1 MARCFVTR
9 SLPGPALDQL
19 RARHEVDV
27 WPERLPP
34 PYEEL
39 AARAAGVE
47 GLLTL
52 LTDRVD
58 AALIEHCPRL
68 RVISNYA
75 VGYDNIDVDAAAA
88 RAIAVGNTPDVLT
101 EATADL
107 TWALLLAAARKLP
120 EAIESVRAGDWLTW
134 EPGRYLGAAVQGG
147 VLGIVGLGRI
157 GRAVARR
164 ASGFDMTVL
173 YAGGGSSAGGSQAL
187 ASEVSLDQLLEGS
200 DFVTLH
206 CPLTP
211 TTHHLIDA
219 AALARMRSTAILI
232 NTARGPIVDPV
243 ALREALETGQIAGAA
258 LDVAEPEPLSPDDPL
273 LSAPGLIVAP
283 HIGSA
288 TRVAREQMAA
298 LAVENLL
305 AGLDGRPLPHQV
317 QAVDQR

>member
-9 SLPGPALDQL
+9 ALPGPALDRL
-19 RARHEVDV
+19 RASHDVDV
-27 WPERLPP
+27 WTERLPP
-34 PYEEL
+34 SYEEL
-39 AARAAGVE
+39 SARAAEVE
-47 GLLTL
+47 GLLAL

-75 VGYDNIDVDAAAA
+75 VGYDNIDIDAATA
-88 RAIAVGNTPDVLT
+88 RGIAVGNTPDVLT

-120 EAIESVRAGDWLTW
+120 EAVESVRAGDWLTW
-134 EPGRYLGAAVQGG
+134 EPARYLGAAVQGA

-164 ASGFDMTVL
+164 AAGFDMTVL
-173 YAGGGSSAGGSQAL
+173 YSGGGSGASGSSEAL
-187 ASEVSLDQLLEGS
+187 ASEVPLEELLS
-200 DFVTLH
+200 SADFVSLH

-211 TTHHLIDA
+211 ATHHLIDA
-219 AALARMRSTAILI
+219 AALGRMRSSAILV

-243 ALREALETGQIAGAA
+243 ALREALEAGVIAGAA
-258 LDVAEPEPLSPDDPL
+258 LDVTEPEPPALDDPL
-273 LSAPGLIVAP
+273 LSAPNLIVVP

-288 TRVAREQMAA
+288 TRFAREQMAE
-298 LAVENLL
+298 LAVSNLL
-305 AGLDGRPLPHQV
+305 AGLEGRPLPHQV
-317 QAVDQR
+317 QVVA

>member
-9 SLPGPALDQL
+9 SLPGTALDRL
-19 RARHEVDV
+19 RAEHEVDV

-34 PYEEL
+34 SYEEL
-39 AARAAGVE
+39 SARTAAVE
-47 GLLTL
+47 GLLAL

-75 VGYDNIDVDAAAA
+75 VGYDNIDIDAATA

-107 TWALLLAAARKLP
+107 TWALLLAAARALP
-120 EAIESVRAGDWLTW
+120 EAAASVRAGDWLTW
-134 EPGRYLGAAVQGG
+134 EPARYLGAAVQGA
-147 VLGIVGLGRI
+147 VLGIVGMGRI

-173 YAGGGSSAGGSQAL
+173 YTGGGPGASGSDAL
-187 ASEVSLDQLLEGS
+187 ASEVSFDELLARS
-200 DFVTLH
+200 DFVSLH

-211 TTHHLIDA
+211 LTHHLIDT
-219 AALARMRSTAILI
+219 AALGRMRSSAILV

-243 ALREALETGQIAGAA
+243 ALREALQSGQIAGAA
-258 LDVAEPEPLSPDDPL
+258 LDVTEPEPMPPHDPL
-273 LSAPGLIVAP
+273 LEAPNLIVVP

-288 TRVAREQMAA
+288 TRVAREQMAE

-305 AGLDGRPLPHQV
+305 AGLAGRPMPHQV
-317 QAVDQR
+317 KAVV